1 LNFVGSIAHA
11 SPNTR
16 LVVDEHFFSLRRI
29 PTNDCGQWAAIIL
42 QEENPALA
50 DQQTPDL

>member
-16 LVVDEHFFSLRRI
+16 LVVDEHLSGLRRI
-29 PTNDCGQWAAIIL
+29 PKNDCGQWAAII
-42 QEENPALA
+42 QQENPTLA
-50 DQQTPDL
+50 DQRTTNP